1 MFLFEKLPPLALY
14 VHFPWCVQKCPYCDF
29 NSHKLEN
36 ELPEQHYIDALLI
49 DLEQDL
55 QQINGRDF
63 ETIFLGGGTPSL
75 FSPAEIKRLL
85 REIRARAPTLP
96 DAEITLEA
104 NPGTI
109 SREKLE
115 GYLDAGVNRL
125 SIGVQSFEPQK
136 LRKLGRIHDTMEAVN
151 AAIEAKAAGFDN
163 FNLDLMFGLPGQD
176 VSQAKQDLHT
186 AIDLGPSHLSI
197 YQLTIEPNTY
207 FHRYPPSL
215 PDDEL
220 LWEMHQQLQQQAA
233 QSGYKQ
239 YEVSAFA
246 LENARCE
253 HNINYWEFGDY
264 VGIGAGAHGKISTKN
279 GIERLWKI
287 KHPKAYLAQSNSSG
301 VVGDRRSLQVS
312 EVSLEF
318 MMNALR
324 LPQGFALSLFTQR
337 TGLSLTAV
345 EGALI
350 AAQKQNWIE
359 LSEQRC
365 RPSELGFRF
374 LNDLV
379 ELFLPPQ

>member
-1 MFLFEKLPPLALY
+1 MFLLEHLPPLALY
-14 VHFPWCVQKCPYCDF
+14 VHFPWCAQKCPYCDF
-29 NSHKLEN
+29 NSHKLES
-36 ELPEQHYIDALLI
+36 ELPEDRYIDALLV

-55 QQINGRDF
+55 KQVTDRDI

-75 FSPAEIKRLL
+75 FPPAAIKRLL
-85 REIRARAPTLP
+85 SGIRARVPTLH

-109 SREKLE
+109 SRDKLE
-115 GYLDAGVNRL
+115 GYLGAGVNRL

-136 LRKLGRIHDTMEAVN
+136 LTKLGRIHDKSDAIN
-151 AAIEAKAAGFDN
+151 AAVEAKAAGFKN

-186 AIDLGPSHLSI
+186 AIRLGPSHLSL

-207 FHRYPPSL
+207 FHRYPPTL
-215 PDDEL
+215 PDDDI
-220 LWEMHQQLQQQAA
+220 LWEMHQQLQCQAA
-233 QSGYKQ
+233 ESGYMQ

-246 LENARCE
+246 IENARCK

-264 VGIGAGAHGKISTKN
+264 IGIGAGAHGKISAKN
-279 GIERLWKI
+279 GIRRLWKI
-287 KHPKAYLAQSNSSG
+287 KHPKSYLVRSNSND
-301 VVGDRRSLQVS
+301 VVGGKRELQTS
-312 EVSLEF
+312 EIALEF

-324 LPQGFALSLFTQR
+324 LPEGFALSLFAQR
-337 TGLSLTAV
+337 TGQSLSDIESPLTA
-345 EGALI
+345 AL
-350 AAQKQNWIE
+350 QRNWIE

-374 LNDLV
+374 LDDLV